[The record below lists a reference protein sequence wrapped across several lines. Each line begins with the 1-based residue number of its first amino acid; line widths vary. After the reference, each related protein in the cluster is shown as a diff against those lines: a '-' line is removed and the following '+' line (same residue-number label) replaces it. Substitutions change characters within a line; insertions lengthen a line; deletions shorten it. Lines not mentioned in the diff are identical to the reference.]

1 MRFIPKAPVLLLA
14 PVMLGAC
21 VVIPIPV
28 PGAAPGPVP
37 ESPTAGACNADGG
50 SAFIGQPVNETLG
63 ARVLAA
69 TGARSLRWG
78 PPGGAMTMDFRDD
91 RVNVFYNAEM
101 IVERITCG

>member
-14 PVMLGAC
+14 PAMLGAC
-21 VVIPIPV
+21 AAGPS
-28 PGAAPGPVP
+28 AAPGPVP
-37 ESPTAGACNADGG
+37 ERPTGGTCNADGAT
-50 SAFIGQPVNETLG
+50 SFVGQRVSEALG

-78 PPGGAMTMDFRDD
+78 PPGGAMTMDFRED

-101 IVERITCG
+101 MVERITCG